1 MKRQTLLRL
10 YPHRWRE
17 RYGDEFLA
25 LLEQQPVTPAVALD
39 VALGALDAHLRAHL
53 SPVRETV
60 GARAMQRLRA
70 LRTTA
75 LTLFCA
81 YVTFVVAGL
90 AFYGMVDDSAFIP
103 AMDAHVS
110 LTACWLII
118 EVGAAVSLAAVVAGG
133 LPIGLATLAF
143 ALAHKR
149 RDILGLLA
157 VPVLALI
164 IQALFFAAVIAAY
177 RHLLPL
183 PLPVT
188 HSGAGQS
195 PRSGNDLLVA
205 LNDILFIIGA
215 MASTAAVATAVMRS
229 EIGTQRFRALGVRIV
244 IEPYRFALL
253 PATVAALA
261 MAVTAAGV
269 ISWGIV
275 AHQVA
280 PHAFTLGTL
289 LIWLAIVGAM
299 ALATLIAAIGVARGH
314 AANAI
319 PILTDH

>member
-10 YPHRWRE
+10 YPFRWRE

-25 LLEQQPVTPAVALD
+25 LLEQQSVTPSVIFD

-53 SPVRETV
+53 SPVGETV
-60 GARAMQRLRA
+60 GERAMQRLRA

-81 YVTFVVAGL
+81 YIIFVVAGL

-110 LTACWLII
+110 LSACWLII
-118 EVGAAVSLAAVVAGG
+118 EAGAAVSLAAVVAGG

-149 RDILGLLA
+149 RDILRLLA
-157 VPVLALI
+157 VPALALG
-164 IQALFFAAVIAAY
+164 IQALFFGLLVASF
-177 RHLLPL
+177 RHLFPL
-183 PLPVT
+183 PLPVANV
-188 HSGAGQS
+188 GAGES
-195 PRSGNDLLVA
+195 PRIGNDLLVA
-205 LNDILFIIGA
+205 VNDILFLIGA
-215 MASTAAVATAVMRS
+215 IASTVAVTMAVTRS
-229 EIGTQRFRALGVRIV
+229 EIGTQRVRALGVRVV

-253 PATVAALA
+253 PATIAVLA
-261 MAVTAAGV
+261 MAVTVGGV

-280 PHAFTLGTL
+280 SHTFTLGTL

-299 ALATLIAAIGVARGH
+299 ALATLVAAIGAARGRS
-314 AANAI
+314 ANAT
-319 PILTDH
+319 PALTGR

>member
-1 MKRQTLLRL
+1 MNRQTLLRL
-10 YPHRWRE
+10 YPRRWRE

-25 LLEQQPVTPAVALD
+25 LLEQQPVTAAVTFD

-53 SPVRETV
+53 SPVGETV

-81 YVTFVVAGL
+81 YITFVVAGL
-90 AFYGMVDDSAFIP
+90 AFYGTVDDSAFIP
-103 AMDAHVS
+103 AMDAHAPLS
-110 LTACWLII
+110 ACWLFIQA
-118 EVGAAVSLAAVVAGG
+118 GAAVSLAAVIAGG

-157 VPVLALI
+157 VPALALVV
-164 IQALFFAAVIAAY
+164 QALFFGLLVVAA
-177 RHLLPL
+177 
-183 PLPVT
+183 
-188 HSGAGQS
+188 S
-195 PRSGNDLLVA
+195 PRSGNYPFLA
-205 LNDILFIIGA
+205 MNTILFIIGA
-215 MASTAAVATAVMRS
+215 IASTAAVATAVTRS
-229 EIGTQRFRALGVRIV
+229 EIRMQRFRAIGVRIV

-253 PATVAALA
+253 PATIAA
-261 MAVTAAGV
+261 MAMIVTVGGM
-269 ISWGIV
+269 IGWGIV

-289 LIWLAIVGAM
+289 LIWFAIVGAM
-299 ALATLIAAIGVARGH
+299 TLATLIAAIGVARGH
-314 AANAI
+314 AANAM
-319 PILTDH
+319 PALADR